1 MNTALVVSGG
11 GFQGLGIVR
20 ALQQLENTRVLVCDV
35 HAEHLVRYVCGECF
49 VAPPLADEIAFRAFL
64 LDMTRREHV
73 DAIFP
78 ATAYELPTL
87 SHLKGALADMGVAVA
102 VAGEELTATLL
113 DKLRT
118 HQFLDSAGLP
128 VPELLDPLAHDYAQ
142 PLFGRPREGWG
153 GRGTLVLRSPEEA
166 LAHQGDFD
174 THVWSAWLPVFEEF
188 SADFAIDPHGRISP
202 VVLRKRLRTS
212 GGFAVIS
219 ISVCDP
225 LLTEMAQ
232 QTATAIA
239 AAGGCGIYNIQ
250 IIDSPNNAP
259 FISDVNPRTG
269 TSATHALAEGVNLP
283 GFFMGT
289 ATGQQA
295 AGKVARR
302 IVKTVRVLEDIVVP
316 QLQSAPEGIVFDLD
330 DTLVKH
336 KEWMFEKLR
345 LIYADVFSTL
355 VERSVFLLC
364 AAQLIDEGERAFLI
378 DRLLSMLS
386 LPENLRTTAMDAY
399 RAAVVTETPLFG
411 DVEASLKALKAAG
424 LPLAILTDNPPATQ
438 HAKIRQAR
446 ALDCIDAVVCSREHG
461 GEKPA
466 PAAFLQA
473 ARALGV
479 APARLVM
486 IGDNYFR
493 DGVGAIRAGYLHAL
507 IIRRHGMFTS
517 PNGSL
522 AATVPAAIGNRISV
536 LDSLLSARHVCLSS

>member
-20 ALQQLENTRVLVCDV
+20 ALQHLENTRVLVCDV

-49 VAPPLADEIAFRAFL
+49 VAPPLADESAFGAFL
-64 LDMTRREHV
+64 LDMTRREQV

-78 ATAYELPTL
+78 ATAHELPTL
-87 SHLKGALADMGVAVA
+87 AHFKGALADMGVAVA
-102 VAGEELTATLL
+102 VAGAELTSTLL

-118 HQFLDSAGLP
+118 HQFLGGAGLP
-128 VPELLDPLAHDYAQ
+128 VPELVDPIAHDYAQ

-153 GRGTLVLRSPEEA
+153 GRGTLVLRSQEEA
-166 LAHQGDFD
+166 LAYQGGFA

-202 VVLRKRLRTS
+202 IVLRKRLRTS

-219 ISVCDP
+219 TSVCDP
-225 LLTEMAQ
+225 LLAAVAQ
-232 QTATAIA
+232 QTAAAIA
-239 AAGGCGIYNIQ
+239 SVGGCGIYNIQ
-250 IIDSPNNAP
+250 MIDPPEHAP

-289 ATGQQA
+289 TTGPQ
-295 AGKVARR
+295 AGKAVRR

-316 QLQSAPEGIVFDLD
+316 QLQCAPEGIVFDLD

-336 KEWMFEKLR
+336 KEWMLEKLR
-345 LIYADVFSTL
+345 LIYADVFSAL
-355 VERSVFLLC
+355 VERSAFLLC
-364 AAQLIDEGERAFLI
+364 AAQLIDEGERALLI
-378 DRLLSMLS
+378 DRLLSMLA
-386 LPENLRTTAMDAY
+386 LPGNLRTAAMDAY
-399 RAAVVTETPLFG
+399 RAAVVAETPLFG
-411 DVEASLKALKAAG
+411 DVEATLKALKAAG

-493 DGVGAIRAGYLHAL
+493 DGVGAIRAGYMHAL
-507 IIRRHGMFTS
+507 VIRRHGMFTS
-517 PNGSL
+517 PNGAL
-522 AATVPAAIGNRISV
+522 AATVPAAIANRITV
-536 LDSLLSARHVCLSS
+536 LDGLHSARHACLSP